1 MATSRP
7 SSLPYHPSASS
18 ILGHGVSEPY
28 PQLYRNQ
35 STHTLQPAR
44 MATSPQVS
52 WLRLIAA
59 S

>member
-18 ILGHGVSEPY
+18 ILEHGVSDPH
-28 PQLYRNQ
+28 PQLRRDR

-44 MATSPQVS
+44 RATSPQVS
-52 WLRLIAA
+52 
-59 S
+59 